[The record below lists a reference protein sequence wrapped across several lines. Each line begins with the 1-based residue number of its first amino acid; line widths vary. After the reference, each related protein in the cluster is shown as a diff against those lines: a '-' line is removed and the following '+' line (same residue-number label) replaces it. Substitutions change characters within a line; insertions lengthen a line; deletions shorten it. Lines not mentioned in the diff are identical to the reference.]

1 MATKTVYVTPGRVAY
16 TTVNGKVQFTSKPVT
31 VLWDRYLEELL
42 NVHGDI
48 QEVKT
53 PGGAASASAAAA
65 ASLAAKAHVN
75 VINVN
80 GLASAS

>member
-42 NVHGDI
+42 TVHGDI

-53 PGGAASASAAAA
+53 PDVASSASAAA
-65 ASLAAKAHVN
+65 SLASKVHVN
-75 VINVN
+75 AINAN